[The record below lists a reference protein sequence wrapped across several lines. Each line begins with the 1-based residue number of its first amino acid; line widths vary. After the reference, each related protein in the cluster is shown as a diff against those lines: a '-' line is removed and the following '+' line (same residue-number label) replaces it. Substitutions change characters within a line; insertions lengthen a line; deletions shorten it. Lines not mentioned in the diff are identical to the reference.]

1 MNEQKRVV
9 IVGGVAGGAAAADRM
24 RRLSEQDRIVLF
36 ERGAEI
42 SFANCGMPY
51 HIGGVIVQRQ
61 RLLVQTAGAFG
72 QRFRVEVRARTEVIR
87 IDRQAKTVTAV
98 DLSTGA
104 QMVEPYDKLVL
115 SPGAE
120 PIRPPLPGIDNKRVY
135 TLRGMADMDAIKQA
149 VDQGKPGAAVI
160 IGGG

>member
-9 IVGGVAGGAAAADRM
+9 IIGGVAGGASSAARL
-24 RRLSEQDRIVLF
+24 RRLSEQDRIVMF

-51 HIGGVIVQRQ
+51 HIGGVIAQRQ
-61 RLLVQTAGAFG
+61 RLLVQTAGAFS
-72 QRFRVEVRARTEVIR
+72 QRFRVEVRARSEVIR

-115 SPGAE
+115 S
-120 PIRPPLPGIDNKRVY
+120 
-135 TLRGMADMDAIKQA
+135 
-149 VDQGKPGAAVI
+149 
-160 IGGG
+160 